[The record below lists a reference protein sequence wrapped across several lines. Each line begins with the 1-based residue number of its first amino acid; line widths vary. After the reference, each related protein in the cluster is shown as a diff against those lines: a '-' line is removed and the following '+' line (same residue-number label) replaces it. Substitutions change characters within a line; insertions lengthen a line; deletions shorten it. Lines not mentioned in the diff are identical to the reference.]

1 MEEIKLTKMEKMI
14 IKSYLTEAANNITA
28 NNRHEK
34 DYKEADLL
42 YTLNNI
48 IRKLNKM

>member
-14 IKSYLTEAANNITA
+14 IKSYLKEAATNITA

-34 DYKEADLL
+34 DYKHCSNTILHSHID
-42 YTLNNI
+42 
-48 IRKLNKM
+48 KL